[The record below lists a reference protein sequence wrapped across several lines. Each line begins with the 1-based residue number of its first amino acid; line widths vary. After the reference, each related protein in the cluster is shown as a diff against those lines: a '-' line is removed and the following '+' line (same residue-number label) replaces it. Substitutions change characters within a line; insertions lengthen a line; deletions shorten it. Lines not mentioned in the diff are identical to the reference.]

1 MMEFPHKA
9 PDGFSFEFEENY
21 KRKYTRIW
29 LKHHYPYLYK
39 NGETVRTV
47 WGFYSPKTKKYY
59 SPINAKDVGKEVD
72 INTTRA
78 YSAMSINRNPLM
90 AAFYD

>member
-1 MMEFPHKA
+1 MEFPHKA
-9 PDGFSFEFEENY
+9 PDGYSYEFEENY

-39 NGETVRTV
+39 NGEPVRTV
-47 WGFYSPKTKKYY
+47 WGFYCKGKYY

-72 INTTRA
+72 ITTTRA
-78 YSAMSINRNPLM
+78 YTAMPLNLNPLM
-90 AAFYD
+90 SAFQ